1 MKNAYIFCHHNT
13 LIASFSAYLKPIKQ
27 YNKSS
32 LNVVN
37 RFLETATLSEMTYN
51 KITPRCSS
59 SNLFTTS
66 NFVSVT
72 FFFFFVATDIRGA
85 HAPQALAATGLNSGI
100 NVCKGKI
107 VRSTSYHHNNKYDRL
122 AEYFHTAPFTA
133 TCIIVYFTNFYF
145 TVPPQTV
152 ATARNKFF
160 FHHYNK
166 MLFKNLQ
173 YVTDIHDLYNL

>member
-72 FFFFFVATDIRGA
+72 FFFFCGHRHQGCTCTLGTRCNRVKFRNKCL
-85 HAPQALAATGLNSGI
+85 QREN
-100 NVCKGKI
+100 CKE
-107 VRSTSYHHNNKYDRL
+107 HL
-122 AEYFHTAPFTA
+122 L
-133 TCIIVYFTNFYF
+133 
-145 TVPPQTV
+145 PPQ
-152 ATARNKFF
+152 
-160 FHHYNK
+160 
-166 MLFKNLQ
+166 
-173 YVTDIHDLYNL
+173 